1 MSPGAGEWVTFHVEG
16 SWAGERIL
24 DKRMGLLS
32 SKGPYETEAGGSESK
47 SRRNGGSRGWGE
59 ATAVASGEPRNS
71 DITRG
76 WKKQGSGFQNGMEG
90 HPDLQTRR
98 QVFAASSHNLCGHP

>member
-1 MSPGAGEWVTFHVEG
+1 MSPRAGEWVTFHVEG

-47 SRRNGGSRGWGE
+47 SRRKGGSRGWVE
-59 ATAVASGEPRNS
+59 ATAVAGGEPRNS

-76 WKKQGSGFQNGMEG
+76 WKKQGWGFQNGTQ
-90 HPDLQTRR
+90 PAYLQLS
-98 QVFAASSHNLCGHP
+98 AP